1 MNDAPA
7 TAEPPSPP
15 ETRPADTGRRDV
27 MAKPVDSVSDKLDA
41 SAETGAKRRRIV
53 LLVLAGLAAVG
64 LFYGVPSY
72 IHSRNFEAT
81 DDAFIEGHVV
91 QIDPKVS
98 AYVANIH
105 FDDNTA
111 VNKGD
116 LLIEL
121 DPRDLDVALQRAQT
135 QLAQAK
141 AQVLQ
146 AQAGVEQSR
155 AKLAQA
161 QAQVIQQGAQ
171 VIQANAQSDLAGVN
185 FNRDT
190 SLYTR
195 DVKAIA
201 KTNLDTT
208 KSNYDAAQAMLNAAK
223 ANVDAAK
230 ANVEAEHSGADAADA
245 QLAVAQATVGT
256 AEAGVRDAELQLSY
270 TKIYAPVSGRVT
282 RKAVEPGDYVTVGQS
297 LLSIVPRDVWV
308 TANFKETQLT
318 FMRPGQ
324 PVDVEIDA
332 FPGKALRGKVDSV
345 QKGTGARFSLLPPE
359 NATGNYVKVVQ
370 RVPVKIVFDEAP
382 DQLSFLSPGMSVEPH
397 VNIGSGRH

>member
-1 MNDAPA
+1 M
-7 TAEPPSPP
+7 
-15 ETRPADTGRRDV
+15 
-27 MAKPVDSVSDKLDA
+27 
-41 SAETGAKRRRIV
+41 
-53 LLVLAGLAAVG
+53 
-64 LFYGVPSY
+64 
-72 IHSRNFEAT
+72 
-81 DDAFIEGHVV
+81 

-98 AYVANIH
+98 AYVADIH
-105 FDDNTA
+105 FDDNTL

-121 DPRDLDVALQRAQT
+121 DPRDLNVALQRAQT

-155 AKLAQA
+155 AKLTQA
-161 QAQVIQQGAQ
+161 QAMVIQQGAQ
-171 VIQANAQSDLAGVN
+171 VTQMSAQSDLAGVN

-208 KSNYDAAQAMLNAAK
+208 KSNYDAAQAMVNAAK

-270 TKIYAPVSGRVT
+270 AKIVAPVSGRVT
-282 RKAVEPGDYVTVGQS
+282 RKAVEPGDYVTVGQG
-297 LLSIVPRDVWV
+297 LLSVVPREVWV

-318 FMRPGQ
+318 FMKPGQ
-324 PVDVEIDA
+324 PVEVEIDA
-332 FPGKALRGKVDSV
+332 FPGRALRGKVDSV

-370 RVPVKIVFDEAP
+370 RVPVKIVFDESP
-382 DQLSFLSPGMSVEPH
+382 DRLSVLSPGMSVEPR
-397 VNIGSGRH
+397 VDISSGRR

>member
-1 MNDAPA
+1 MNDEPVK
-7 TAEPPSPP
+7 AEPRPTENPP
-15 ETRPADTGRRDV
+15 PPPAKPADNPPKGNSG
-27 MAKPVDSVSDKLDA
+27 K
-41 SAETGAKRRRIV
+41 GRRIV
-53 LLVLAGLAAVG
+53 LLVLAVLLVVG
-64 LFYGVPSY
+64 LVFGLPSY
-72 IHSRNFEAT
+72 LHSRNFAST

-98 AYVANIH
+98 AYVTNIH
-105 FDDNTA
+105 FDDNTL

-121 DPRDLDVALQRAQT
+121 DPRDLNVALQRAQT

-155 AKLAQA
+155 AKLTQA
-161 QAQVIQQGAQ
+161 QAMVIQQGAQ
-171 VIQANAQSDLAGVN
+171 VTQMNAQSDLAGVN

-201 KTNLDTT
+201 KTNVDTT
-208 KSNYDAAQAMLNAAK
+208 KSNYDAAQAMVNAAK

-270 TKIYAPVSGRVT
+270 AKIVAPVSGRVT
-282 RKAVEPGDYVTVGQS
+282 RKAVEPGDYVTIGQA
-297 LLSIVPRDVWV
+297 LLSVVPREVWV

-318 FMRPGQ
+318 FMKPGQ
-324 PVDVEIDA
+324 PVEVEIDA
-332 FPGKALRGKVDSV
+332 FPGQALRGKVDSV

-370 RVPVKIVFDEAP
+370 RVPVKIVFDESP
-382 DQLSFLSPGMSVEPH
+382 DRLSALSPGMSVEPR
-397 VNIGSGRH
+397 VDISSGRK

>member
-7 TAEPPSPP
+7 TAEPPPP
-15 ETRPADTGRRDV
+15 PATRAAEPGRRDGA
-27 MAKPVDSVSDKLDA
+27 AKPVDTAPGKEA
-41 SAETGAKRRRIV
+41 APANTGAKRRRIV
-53 LLVLAGLAAVG
+53 LLVLAGLAVVG
-64 LFYGVPSY
+64 LLYGVPSY
-72 IHSRNFEAT
+72 IHSRNYEST

-98 AYVANIH
+98 AYVTSIH

-121 DPRDLDVALQRAQT
+121 DPRDLDVALQRART

-208 KSNYDAAQAMLNAAK
+208 KSNFDSAQAMLNAAK

-270 TKIYAPVSGRVT
+270 GKIYAPASGRVT

-308 TANFKETQLT
+308 TANYKETQLT

-324 PVDVEIDA
+324 PVDLEIDA
-332 FPGKALRGKVDSV
+332 FPGQTLRGKVDSV

-370 RVPVKIVFDEAP
+370 RVPVKIVFDETP
-382 DQLSFLSPGMSVEPH
+382 DRLSFLSPGMSVEPH